1 MFGSNRM
8 LTQTSI
14 PPIMFLGKK
23 LTIVESVKDLDVIM
37 DKQLS
42 FNKNTDALASELI
55 GKLVMISR
63 IRHLFDKSTLFIVIN
78 SFIFSKLFYC
88 SSVWSGTSKSN
99 IAKLQQVQNF
109 AARLLSGKKK
119 YDHITP
125 VLKELRL
132 LPVSDVFRYR
142 DAVQMFKCM
151 NNQAPTYLKIMFD
164 KRSQIQDYNT
174 RNNNVL
180 ILLSAVQH

>member
-1 MFGSNRM
+1 
-8 LTQTSI
+8 
-14 PPIMFLGKK
+14 MFLGKK
-23 LTIVESVKDLDVIM
+23 LTIVDSVKDLGVIM

-42 FNKNTDALASELI
+42 FNEHTDALASEVI

-119 YDHITP
+119 YEHITP
-125 VLKELRL
+125 TLKELRL
-132 LPVSDVFRYR
+132 LPVNRGGAIGGCGGVEHP
-142 DAVQMFKCM
+142 
-151 NNQAPTYLKIMFD
+151 PTRQWVGK
-164 KRSQIQDYNT
+164 
-174 RNNNVL
+174 
-180 ILLSAVQH
+180 LLSQSAKLDWLMITPEQTEMDNILNIWQKGY